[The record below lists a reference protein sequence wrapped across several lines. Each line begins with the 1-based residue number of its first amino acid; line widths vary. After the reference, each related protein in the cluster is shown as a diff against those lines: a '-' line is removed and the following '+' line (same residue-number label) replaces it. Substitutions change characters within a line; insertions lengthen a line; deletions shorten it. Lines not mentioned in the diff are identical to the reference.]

1 MHSSLRLRL
10 AVVMLGLGVAALA
23 LLAWQFLGLAQ
34 DLYVQGLQAQ
44 LDSESR
50 LLSEQVLPLLDA
62 GADASLFDFLAKQAR
77 KDAGVHVTIIRRDG
91 MVLGDSDEF
100 PASLGNLSDRPEVMQ
115 ALATGHG
122 SSERYSPTLQS
133 DTLFVATALEHGS
146 GRNTV
151 VRAAAALAG
160 LDAIRNQV
168 AALAFVLGGGMS
180 VMAVAVAIMLARH
193 TTHSLAHLGRVATRL
208 SAGDLNARTRE
219 GQPAETEHLAAT
231 MNQMADRLS
240 ATIQSLR
247 AEQTRL
253 ADILAHMAD
262 GLLIV
267 DAHDAVVQINRAAEN
282 ILHVSTVEALNN
294 SFTQV
299 VRDHEMAGCLAQ
311 ARASSLEQTRVIEQS
326 RTRRF
331 LRMVATPLPLAGSP
345 PTFLVVLQDLTQIRR
360 LETVRR
366 DFISNISH
374 ELRTPLASVQAL
386 VETLND
392 GALEDLPQARRFV
405 ARMEEEVHHLTRL
418 VNNLLDLSVL
428 ESGRAPL
435 RRTPV
440 DIGAILHNA
449 AQRLEQQAERAEVAL
464 RVDAAPIILVSADAE
479 RIEQVILNV
488 IQNAI
493 KFTPAGGQIDCR
505 AVARDTHV
513 AVSVRDTGVG
523 ISAAN
528 LPRIFERFYKTDR
541 SRAGGGTG
549 LGLAIARHVV
559 ELHGGH
565 IWAESVEGHGTTMI
579 FTLPLVSENPRH
591 NPYNLLT

>member
-10 AVVMLGLGVAALA
+10 AVVMLGLGGAALA

-34 DLYVQGLQAQ
+34 DLYLQGLQAQ

-62 GADASLFDFLAKQAR
+62 GADASQFDVLAKQAR
-77 KDAGVHVTIIRRDG
+77 KDTGVHVTIIRRDG

-115 ALATGHG
+115 AQATGHG
-122 SSERYSPTLQS
+122 TAERYSPSLQS
-133 DTLFVATALEHGS
+133 DALYVATATERGS
-146 GRNTV
+146 GRSTV
-151 VRAAAALAG
+151 VRVAAALDG
-160 LDAIRNQV
+160 LDAIRNQI
-168 AALAFVLGGGMS
+168 AALALVLCAGTSMI
-180 VMAVAVAIMLARH
+180 AVAAAFILARR
-193 TTHSLAHLGRVATRL
+193 TTRSLAHLERVATRL
-208 SAGDLNARTRE
+208 AAGDLNARTRE
-219 GQPAETEHLAAT
+219 GQPAESEQLAAT

-267 DAHDAVVQINRAAEN
+267 DEHDAVMQINRAAED
-282 ILHVSTVEALNN
+282 ILHVRTSEALNN

-299 VRDHEMAGCLAQ
+299 ARDHEMAGCLAL
-311 ARASSLEQTRVIEQS
+311 ARSTSQEQTRVIEQS

-360 LETVRR
+360 LEAIRR

-392 GALEDLPQARRFV
+392 GALEDLPEARRFV

-418 VNNLLDLSVL
+418 VNDLLDLSAL

-435 RRTPV
+435 RRTTV

-449 AQRLEQQAERAEVAL
+449 AQRLEQQAERAGLTL
-464 RVDAAPIILVSADAE
+464 RVDDAPTILVSADAE

-488 IQNAI
+488 IHNAI
-493 KFTPAGGQIDCR
+493 KFTPSGGLIDCR
-505 AVARDTHV
+505 AVARDGHV

-528 LPRIFERFYKTDR
+528 LPRIFERFYKADR

-565 IWAESVEGHGTTMI
+565 FWAESVEGHGTTMI
-579 FTLPLVSENPRH
+579 FTLPLVPENPPN